1 MLRAAYFIGIDL
13 HKNVVQAC
21 VLDAAG
27 RVVEEWRMRF
37 TTPAEG
43 PAVIARLSQWRQ
55 TGRFVVE
62 AIGLNRWFVN
72 ACRTAELV
80 LLVADPTKLG
90 LKTLGKKTDRRD
102 AYELARRLYLGDI
115 ERNATTYFAPD
126 AECGDRKLVRVRH
139 KLVSIRQQVINQ
151 IRGLLNAY
159 LVPSPGAS
167 LYAARPLATL
177 KAIELPTAS
186 LTRCLHTL
194 AATLEAVQ
202 TQITQLTDA
211 IRARAKAPAGHEL
224 EQSLPSVGPQTALT
238 LHAELGDLRRFR
250 SAKAVVSYVGLT
262 PQVRNSADTRHH
274 GPVTKRGNQKVRWIV
289 SQWAVR
295 LLTRNVEVRQ
305 WARSRLRRMHVNQ
318 VQITLARRLVVGL
331 YVSRN
336 RGEAFSLT
344 RCLAGA

>member
-1 MLRAAYFIGIDL
+1 MLRADYFIGIDL

-21 VLDAAG
+21 VLDATG
-27 RVVEEWRMRF
+27 SVVEEWRMRF
-37 TTPAEG
+37 MTPEEG
-43 PAVIARLSQWRQ
+43 QTVIERLSQWRQ
-55 TGRFVVE
+55 TGRVVVE

-72 ACRTAELV
+72 ACRTAGLA

-90 LKTLGKKTDRRD
+90 LKTLGRKTDRRD

-126 AECGDRKLVRVRH
+126 AEFGDRKLLRVRH
-139 KLVSIRQQVINQ
+139 QLVSIRQQVINQ
-151 IRGLLNAY
+151 IRGLLHAS

-167 LYAARPLATL
+167 LYAARPLAQL

-186 LTRCLHTL
+186 LTCCLHTL

-211 IRARAKAPAGHEL
+211 IRARAKAPAVHEL
-224 EQSLPSVGPQTALT
+224 EQRLPSVGPQTALT

-250 SAKAVVSYVGLT
+250 SAKEVAAYVGLT
-262 PQVRNSADTRHH
+262 PRVRNSADTRHH
-274 GPVTKRGNQKVRWIV
+274 GPVTKRGNQEVRWIV

-295 LLTRNVEVRQ
+295 LLTRNAEGQ
-305 WARSRLRRMHVNQ
+305 AWARSRLRRMHMNKVR
-318 VQITLARRLVVGL
+318 IMLARRLVVGL
-331 YVSRN
+331 YVSHN

-344 RCLAGA
+344 RCLASA